1 MVPFLI
7 VAAGT
12 RCGTRSLHKGVSDQ
26 EEKDSGSGRA
36 TRSSNKCLSN
46 QEEKDSGKSKC
57 NYIILAFLYFLFAL
71 SVESP
76 IPLRRMYMCVC
87 LNKNS

>member
-57 NYIILAFLYFLFAL
+57 NYIILAFLYFCLPYL
-71 SVESP
+71 WSHPSHYIVC
-76 IPLRRMYMCVC
+76 IMCVC